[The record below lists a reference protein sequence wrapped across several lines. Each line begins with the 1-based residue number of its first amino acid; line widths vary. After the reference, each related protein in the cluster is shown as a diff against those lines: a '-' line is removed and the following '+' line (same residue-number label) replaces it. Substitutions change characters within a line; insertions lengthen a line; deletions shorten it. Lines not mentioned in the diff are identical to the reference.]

1 MQCNYLTWL
10 LEAVCIYFTLL
21 SRPNATLSTAIMQ
34 GVVKVPLTAELDIC
48 SGKSEHKTSTGVEPQ
63 HGERGGER
71 RGEKNKTK
79 IYFQT
84 KSSRR
89 NVLSVY
95 RDGREPMQY

>member
-1 MQCNYLTWL
+1 
-10 LEAVCIYFTLL
+10 
-21 SRPNATLSTAIMQ
+21 MQ
-34 GVVKVPLTAELDIC
+34 GVVKVLLTAELDIC
-48 SGKSEHKTSTGVEPQ
+48 SGKNEHKTSTGVEPQ

-71 RGEKNKTK
+71 RERERGGKKTK

-95 RDGREPMQY
+95 RDGRGPMQY

>member
-1 MQCNYLTWL
+1 MHQ
-10 LEAVCIYFTLL
+10 IYITQQ
-21 SRPNATLSTAIMQ
+21 ATLSSLIMQ
-34 GVVKVPLTAELDIC
+34 RVVKVPLTAVLDIC
-48 SGKSEHKTSTGVEPQ
+48 SGKIEHKTSTGVEPL

-71 RGEKNKTK
+71 RERGGKKTTK

>member
-1 MQCNYLTWL
+1 MS
-10 LEAVCIYFTLL
+10 L
-21 SRPNATLSTAIMQ
+21 SRPNATLSTFIMQ

-48 SGKSEHKTSTGVEPQ
+48 SGRNEHKTSTGVEPQ

-71 RGEKNKTK
+71 RGRKKNQKKTK